1 MHLEWMSLN
10 YLTIKWCERKLQ
22 VSPQPLF
29 LCSKKDFCQ
38 LVKAMAPYEYST
50 LCDDHSIRI
59 LTLFAGSGD
68 DPLCGRLTD
77 LNVES
82 LDTEYYEPLSYVW
95 GDPTRTHSF
104 TCDGKTL
111 GLTQSLHHALRQLR
125 KADGSRRIWVDQ
137 ICINQNDFAERG
149 KQVQFMNVIYK
160 CADHVLVWLGRDEE
174 GVADVAFGHVRALAE
189 TFADP
194 TKYEQFV
201 ADHTGE
207 NIKLRSHKDWAPIQH
222 LTSLPWFERAWIVQ
236 EIGTTAPAT
245 LLWGS
250 CSMNWDTL
258 YRVCDRLTGFHHLRR
273 HFNIDTAKVKFV
285 FQRFVPPDFATRHSN
300 RLSFVYELHRARH
313 LRATDARDRV
323 FAFLGHYSVAEGK
336 NKNLR
341 CLQANYD
348 PAIWPV
354 SRVYSHAAACALRG
368 GGAEEGLIVLGSVQ
382 HLSLPSTYREWDEL
396 RQTSD
401 YLPTWVPDWRT
412 YTSHI
417 LSEPA
422 SPHRASGRFS
432 NQDLEIEAGET
443 ILKIKGVCIDTI
455 AKASN
460 PLAPKAFH
468 QRGGGKEPQ
477 VDTLWKEVCDHDG
490 VSSALF
496 SLDYS
501 YPGNNGVRGP
511 AVLAYMQTLSNG
523 GAATA
528 LRRRDTHGRHN
539 NHGAKADWYH
549 GISDQEW
556 LSQAAAYLVRAGDRE
571 HEEGRTVMRMQREL
585 KTIGD
590 RAIAEAAAVSTDGNN
605 KSNGSRG
612 HESPDEEWSRSANG
626 ATSNRVFAR
635 TEKGYYVLGPKV
647 LAKDDIVCVLWGG
660 RMAFCLRPLEMNSRK
675 VYLLVGECYIHGF
688 MRGEVGDM
696 VDDGT
701 LEVEDFELV

>member
-1 MHLEWMSLN
+1 M
-10 YLTIKWCERKLQ
+10 
-22 VSPQPLF
+22 
-29 LCSKKDFCQ
+29 
-38 LVKAMAPYEYST
+38 LVAAPPRQKSNM
-50 LCDDHSIRI
+50 
-59 LTLFAGSGD
+59 GV
-68 DPLCGRLTD
+68 RLTD
-77 LNVES
+77 LNVEY

-111 GLTQSLHHALRQLR
+111 GLTQSLHHALKRLR
-125 KADGSRRIWVDQ
+125 KTDGNRRIWVDQ
-137 ICINQNDFAERG
+137 ICINQNDFTERG
-149 KQVQFMNVIYK
+149 KQVRFMNRIYK
-160 CADHVLVWLGRDEE
+160 CADHVLVWLGKDEE
-174 GVADVAFGHVRALAE
+174 GVADVAFEHVRALAE
-189 TFADP
+189 TFADQI
-194 TKYEQFV
+194 KYEQFV

-207 NIKLRSHKDWAPIQH
+207 NIKFRSNKDWAPIQH
-222 LTSLPWFERAWIVQ
+222 LTSLPWV
-236 EIGTTAPAT
+236 T
-245 LLWGS
+245 
-250 CSMNWDTL
+250 
-258 YRVCDRLTGFHHLRR
+258 
-273 HFNIDTAKVKFV
+273 KVKFV
-285 FQRFVPPDFATRHSN
+285 FQRFVPPDFATRHAN

-323 FAFLGHYSVAEGK
+323 FAFLGHYSVAEGE

-341 CLQANYD
+341 CLEANYD
-348 PAIWPV
+348 PTIWPV

-368 GGAEEGLIVLGSVQ
+368 GGAEGGLIVLGSVQ

-401 YLPTWVPDWRT
+401 YIPSWVPDWRT

-432 NQDLEIEAGET
+432 SQSLRIEAGET
-443 ILKIKGVCIDTI
+443 VLKIKGVCIDI
-455 AKASN
+455 IIKASN

-468 QRGGGKEPQ
+468 QR
-477 VDTLWKEVCDHDG
+477 
-490 VSSALF
+490 
-496 SLDYS
+496 
-501 YPGNNGVRGP
+501 
-511 AVLAYMQTLSNG
+511 AYMQTLSNG

-528 LRRRDTHGRHN
+528 LRRRDTHGRRSD
-539 NHGAKADWYH
+539 HGAEADWYH

-571 HEEGRTVMRMQREL
+571 HEEDRTVMRMQPEL
-585 KTIGD
+585 RTIGA
-590 RAIAEAAAVSTDGNN
+590 RAIAEAAAVSTDGHN

-635 TEKGYYVLGPKV
+635 TERGYYVLGPKV
-647 LAKDDIVCVLWGG
+647 LAKGDIVCVLWGG

-688 MRGEVGDM
+688 MKGEVNDM

-701 LEVEDFELV
+701 LETQDFELV